1 VPILVALGGF
11 AATFALSI
19 AIHFQERAHI
29 RRVVS
34 GEAEAASRAI
44 QSAVTAHVQ
53 SLARMVTR
61 WELSR
66 PAAVDWQHD
75 ARMLLEQSYGFEVIE
90 WVNSSF
96 ETRWSVHTGGKKSID
111 ADAAFGEPHKDAL
124 KKARDRRGITVTR
137 AIGLPH
143 GGTGIMIY
151 APIFLSPAG
160 DSFDGF
166 IAAVLNLHSTM
177 TGLLDVN
184 FVRRYDIEI
193 VENGQAIYVKPGARE
208 ETKKEWAREID
219 SKLYGVFRLGSPWT
233 VRVWPQQGWLKE
245 IDSSLDWVVL
255 AAGLMSSGLL
265 ALLVY
270 FFQLARSHEQL
281 LETTNASLTQEIT
294 EREHAQAALADFT
307 ALIVHDLRSPLSNVI
322 SILEGMR
329 EGLFGSVAPDQSKW
343 LERAENTTRGSVEL
357 VSDFLDM
364 SKLEA
369 GRIGLKR
376 QPVNLAQLLKA
387 SLDKFSLAATEKS
400 VSLRDEIDCSLP
412 SVEVDPRRLEQV
424 MDNLLSN
431 ALKFTPNGGEI
442 VVGASWT
449 ETEIKVWVRDTGVG
463 IPPAEIGQI
472 FEKYRQ
478 TTSGIA
484 SEQKGTGL
492 GLVICKMIVEGHGGN
507 IRVQSERGTTFTFT
521 LPRG

>member
-1 VPILVALGGF
+1 
-11 AATFALSI
+11 
-19 AIHFQERAHI
+19 
-29 RRVVS
+29 
-34 GEAEAASRAI
+34 
-44 QSAVTAHVQ
+44 
-53 SLARMVTR
+53 
-61 WELSR
+61 
-66 PAAVDWQHD
+66 
-75 ARMLLEQSYGFEVIE
+75 
-90 WVNSSF
+90 
-96 ETRWSVHTGGKKSID
+96 
-111 ADAAFGEPHKDAL
+111 
-124 KKARDRRGITVTR
+124 
-137 AIGLPH
+137 
-143 GGTGIMIY
+143 
-151 APIFLSPAG
+151 
-160 DSFDGF
+160 
-166 IAAVLNLHSTM
+166 
-177 TGLLDVN
+177 
-184 FVRRYDIEI
+184 

-219 SKLYGVFRLGSPWT
+219 SKLYGVFRLGAPWT

-270 FFQLARSHEQL
+270 FFQLARSHEQM

-357 VSDFLDM
+357 ISDFLDM

-412 SVEVDPRRLEQV
+412 SVEADPRRLEQV